1 MSKSNLDD
9 ILGASADDKD
19 KTQITETKKA
29 EAKND
34 KSSVDES
41 KATKSTAKK
50 EVKSA
55 DDKKDD
61 SKEAAKL
68 EEASKTVTNETQE
81 SKAEDS
87 QKSAETKNQDKTVTS
102 SADESNK
109 AEEDKKPEPELEPDD
124 KVVTIQENEDKTET
138 SIKSQSEFPY
148 SLALNR
154 PVVIYR
160 GASLNLASK
169 SFGGTVRILG
179 EDVDGF
185 TPVEYVRSEIGL
197 RRGYI
202 LTREV
207 EEVWKS
213 LK

>member
-9 ILGASADDKD
+9 ILGTSADDKD
-19 KTQITETKKA
+19 ETQVI

-68 EEASKTVTNETQE
+68 EEASKTVTEKTQE
-81 SKAEDS
+81 SKAEDG
-87 QKSAETKNQDKTVTS
+87 QKSAETKNQDKTVPS

-109 AEEDKKPEPELEPDD
+109 AEEDKKPESDD
-124 KVVTIQENEDKTET
+124 KVATIQENEDETET

-197 RRGYI
+197 RKGYI

-207 EEVWKS
+207 EEVWRS

>member
-1 MSKSNLDD
+1 MNKSNLDD
-9 ILGASADDKD
+9 ILGTSADDKD
-19 KTQITETKKA
+19 ETQVTETKKA

-41 KATKSTAKK
+41 KATKSTAEK

-68 EEASKTVTNETQE
+68 EEAFKTVTEKTQE

-87 QKSAETKNQDKTVTS
+87 QKSAETKNQ
-102 SADESNK
+102 
-109 AEEDKKPEPELEPDD
+109 DKKPEPELEPDD

-197 RRGYI
+197 RKGYI

-207 EEVWKS
+207 EEVWRS

>member
-1 MSKSNLDD
+1 MSKANLDD
-9 ILGASADDKD
+9 ILGTSADDKD
-19 KTQITETKKA
+19 ETEVTEAKKS
-29 EAKND
+29 EAKNG
-34 KSSVDES
+34 KSSADKS

-61 SKEAAKL
+61 SKEGAEL
-68 EEASKTVTNETQE
+68 EEASKTVP
-81 SKAEDS
+81 
-87 QKSAETKNQDKTVTS
+87 S
-102 SADESNK
+102 SADESKK
-109 AEEDKKPEPELEPDD
+109 AEEGKKPEPKPEPDD

-160 GASLNLASK
+160 GASLNLAGK
-169 SFGGTVRILG
+169 PFGGTVRILG

-197 RRGYI
+197 RKGYI

>member
-9 ILGASADDKD
+9 ILGTSADDKD
-19 KTQITETKKA
+19 ETKVAETKKA

-34 KSSVDES
+34 KSSTDES

-61 SKEAAKL
+61 SKEDAEL
-68 EEASKTVTNETQE
+68 EEASKTVTEKTQE
-81 SKAEDS
+81 SKAEDN
-87 QKSAETKNQDKTVTS
+87 QKSAETKNQDKTVS
-102 SADESNK
+102 SSTDDKK
-109 AEEDKKPEPELEPDD
+109 AEDDKKPEPDD

-154 PVVIYR
+154 PIVIYR
-160 GASLNLASK
+160 GASLNLAGK

-197 RRGYI
+197 RKGYI